1 MKRYA
6 KGGPNL
12 DDVLSEGFSEMK
24 IGEENIVIAPTSEPK
39 KSEESPASKPIDYGK
54 KMQAKEDRES
64 FVVAAPLT
72 KTDTKAEEQPE
83 PKQEILK
90 TPTSQLGDDFD
101 VEW

>member
-1 MKRYA
+1 
-6 KGGPNL
+6 
-12 DDVLSEGFSEMK
+12 
-24 IGEENIVIAPTSEPK
+24 
-39 KSEESPASKPIDYGK
+39 
-54 KMQAKEDRES
+54 MQAKEDRES

-72 KTDTKAEEQPE
+72 KTDTKAEEPPE